1 MYSLEQLRRGILNP
15 HDGVKELHWLYHRR
29 LLGKVGIDV
38 MDADWDNLIILD
50 ACRYDMF
57 SAVNTINGD
66 LTTKLSQG
74 SHTQEFL
81 RSNFRDG
88 PYWDTIYTSAN
99 PQVQKCKVERK
110 FAKCVRLWET
120 NWDET
125 LRTVHPRDVRDS
137 AIDVSEK
144 YPHKRH
150 IVHFI
155 QPHYPFIGDRGKR
168 IDQGTI
174 TGDGIITDRRDERNV
189 WEKLEAG
196 QLSQQTVWEA
206 YVENL
211 EVTLPYV
218 EELVDQ
224 LPGKTVITSD
234 HGNALGRRG
243 VYGHPN
249 RCFMKELVTVPWLI
263 VPFDQRRETTP
274 SEIREQSMG
283 HSDVEDRLAD
293 LGYT

>member
-1 MYSLEQLRRGILNP
+1 MYSLGQLARGVLNLR
-15 HDGVKELHWLYHRR
+15 DGLRELHHLYHRR
-29 LLGKVGIDV
+29 LLGKVGVDI
-38 MDADWDNLIILD
+38 MAADWDNLILLD

-57 SAVNTINGD
+57 SAVNTTNGD
-66 LTTKLSQG
+66 LTTKLSRG

-81 RSNFRDG
+81 KSNFRDG
-88 PYWDTIYTSAN
+88 PYRDTVYTSAN
-99 PQVQKCKVERK
+99 PQVQRCEVEEK

-120 NWDET
+120 HWDET

-137 AIDVSEK
+137 AIDVSEE
-144 YPHKRH
+144 YPNKRH

-155 QPHYPFIGDRGKR
+155 QPHYPFIGDRGKQ

-189 WEKLEAG
+189 WEKLEAD
-196 QLSQQTVWEA
+196 QLSRQTVWDA

-211 EVTLPYV
+211 EIALPYV
-218 EELVDQ
+218 EELVEQ
-224 LPGKTVITSD
+224 LSGKTVITSD

-243 VYGHPN
+243 IYGHPN
-249 RCFMKELVTVPWLI
+249 KCFMKELVTVPWLV
-263 VPFDQRRETTP
+263 VPFDRRRETTF
-274 SEIREQSMG
+274 SEVAERSTG
-283 HSDVEDRLAD
+283 RSNVEGRLAD